1 MTPDWRE
8 LYRRFDEFHHEF
20 FVGRWRSGL
29 QREAGRQQDT
39 LMAMLFLEALGIP
52 NPTSYYA
59 LEFYPEFVEEF
70 HRWHQRMGM
79 NRFPEPGICC

>member
-1 MTPDWRE
+1 MSPGWRE
-8 LYRRFDEFHHEF
+8 LYKRIEELHDEY

-29 QREAGRQQDT
+29 QREAGRQQDA

-59 LEFYPEFVEEF
+59 LELYPEFVEEF